1 MAFIPDKPGHRRFA
15 FRNLNSIQYKIYTQ
29 QYFKAEA
36 GGIRCIYGWASGA
49 GLLGIVTDV
58 SKGIVI
64 DYGTR
69 NILWWGKKDKIIKS
83 RG

>member
-36 GGIRCIYGWASGA
+36 GGIRCIYG
-49 GLLGIVTDV
+49 
-58 SKGIVI
+58 
-64 DYGTR
+64 
-69 NILWWGKKDKIIKS
+69 
-83 RG
+83 